1 MRRLL
6 ATMSN
11 CAPALTPA
19 LLALL
24 MMPLSSS
31 AARSDSSGSDAA
43 APATPAALTCTSN
56 DIVVYESN
64 PSSEPDCTATGRTP
78 AEVAEARAYVI
89 ETASPGFTMTLQGA
103 ELAIGRLHP
112 EFVVR
117 LANAIREARSAG
129 LPFAGVFSA
138 YRPPAFGVGGFS
150 DKFNSLHTYGLAVDM
165 HGIGRPG
172 SPEAQLWHATAAK
185 NGVVCPYG
193 PRDRAEWNHC
203 QPTSVKIILAQ
214 NPLRETVRAEGPSDL
229 ESMFEAGNTIIADM
243 ASAAESLSK
252 AAPTPVRALEAVA
265 GGKSIPQVMASS
277 RTKASP
283 RTARGRTT
291 LARLTVGR
299 IAGKSARHGK
309 QVVGIGVGGPIIA
322 AEEGQRKSST
332 KQAKHGTRIV
342 IGPTKITVI
351 EKEDRKSSARQA
363 KHDTRV
369 SARGTGVIAEE
380 SRRKPKSG
388 RG

>member
-6 ATMSN
+6 ATMPN
-11 CAPALTPA
+11 CAPAL
-19 LLALL
+19 LALFVI
-24 MMPLSSS
+24 PLSPDT
-31 AARSDSSGSDAA
+31 ALSDSLGSGTV
-43 APATPAALTCTSN
+43 APATPAALACTSN
-56 DIVVYESN
+56 DVVVYEPD
-64 PSSEPDCTATGRTP
+64 PSPGSEPACAAPTRTT

-165 HGIGRPG
+165 QGIGRPG
-172 SPEAQLWHATAAK
+172 SSEAQLWHETAAR

-203 QPTSVKIILAQ
+203 QPTSVKIILAA

-229 ESMFEAGNTIIADM
+229 ESMFEAGNTIIEDM
-243 ASAAESLSK
+243 ASAAESLTK
-252 AAPTPVRALEAVA
+252 AAPTPVRALEANATGRVPM
-265 GGKSIPQVMASS
+265 PQVMAS
-277 RTKASP
+277 RGTKRRAMV
-283 RTARGRTT
+283 RLALGRG
-291 LARLTVGR
+291 AD
-299 IAGKSARHGK
+299 KPARHAK
-309 QVVGIGVGGPIIA
+309 DSAGIGVGGPIIA
-322 AEEGQRKSST
+322 VEEGRRTSSVR
-332 KQAKHGTRIV
+332 QAKHGTRII
-342 IGPTKITVI
+342 IGPTKITVV
-351 EKEDRKSSARQA
+351 ERRERTSSSAKMSSSA
-363 KHDTRV
+363 KKAKPDTRV
-369 SARGTGVIAEE
+369 GARGAPVIAVEE
-380 SRRKPKSG
+380 SRRKSKSG

>member
-6 ATMSN
+6 ATMPT
-11 CAPALTPA
+11 CVPALAPA
-19 LLALL
+19 LLAFF
-24 MMPLSSS
+24 MTPISSEV
-31 AARSDSSGSDAA
+31 ARSDPSGLDAA
-43 APATPAALTCTSN
+43 APVTPAALTCTAN
-56 DIVVYESN
+56 DVVVYESD
-64 PSSEPDCTATGRTP
+64 PSSGSEPGCTTAGRTP

-117 LANAIREARSAG
+117 LANAIREARSA
-129 LPFAGVFSA
+129 
-138 YRPPAFGVGGFS
+138 
-150 DKFNSLHTYGLAVDM
+150 K
-165 HGIGRPG
+165 
-172 SPEAQLWHATAAK
+172 
-185 NGVVCPYG
+185 
-193 PRDRAEWNHC
+193 
-203 QPTSVKIILAQ
+203 
-214 NPLRETVRAEGPSDL
+214 
-229 ESMFEAGNTIIADM
+229 
-243 ASAAESLSK
+243 
-252 AAPTPVRALEAVA
+252 
-265 GGKSIPQVMASS
+265 
-277 RTKASP
+277 
-283 RTARGRTT
+283 GRTT

-299 IAGKSARHGK
+299 VAGKSARHGK